1 MSATSSSQMSIS
13 QALTGLAL
21 AVLLVS
27 GPRVSAAAAGGDQP
41 QAHSDSMSA
50 AVSDTATTAKVKAR
64 LAGDKRLEN
73 SSISVH
79 TTNGVVTLSGTAADK
94 DASSAA
100 EDAAKAVTG
109 VKSVDNEISVP
120 SSGAGAEL
128 GQAAHETGHAASD
141 AWITTKIKTQL
152 KTNHSVE
159 RGSDISVS
167 TSNGVVKLSGTAS
180 SKDAKDQ
187 AEAIARNVKGVKSV
201 DASSLRLASSE

>member
-1 MSATSSSQMSIS
+1 MSSTGCTY
-13 QALTGLAL
+13 ALTGLAL
-21 AVLLVS
+21 AFLLAS
-27 GPRVSAAAAGGDQP
+27 GPGAQARATAVTDEP

-64 LAGDKRLEN
+64 LAGDKRLAN
-73 SSISVH
+73 SSITVH
-79 TTNGVVTLSGTAADK
+79 TTNGVVTLSGTAANRDV
-94 DASSAA
+94 AAAA
-100 EDAAKAVTG
+100 EDAANSVTG

-120 SSGAGAEL
+120 GARGEL
-128 GQAAHETGHAASD
+128 AQAAHETGHAVSD

-167 TSNGVVKLSGTAS
+167 TSGGVVKLSGTAAS
-180 SKDAKDQ
+180 SDAKDQ

>member
-1 MSATSSSQMSIS
+1 VAQARAT
-13 QALTGLAL
+13 
-21 AVLLVS
+21 AVT
-27 GPRVSAAAAGGDQP
+27 ADEP

-73 SSISVH
+73 SSITVH
-79 TTNGVVTLSGTAADK
+79 TTNGVVTLSGTAANR
-94 DASSAA
+94 DAASAA
-100 EDAAKAVTG
+100 GDAAKSVTG
-109 VKSVDNEISVP
+109 VKSVDNNISVP
-120 SSGAGAEL
+120 GARGEL
-128 GQAAHETGHAASD
+128 GQAAHETGHAVSD

-152 KTNHSVE
+152 KTDHSVE

-167 TSNGVVKLSGTAS
+167 TSEGVVKLSGTAA